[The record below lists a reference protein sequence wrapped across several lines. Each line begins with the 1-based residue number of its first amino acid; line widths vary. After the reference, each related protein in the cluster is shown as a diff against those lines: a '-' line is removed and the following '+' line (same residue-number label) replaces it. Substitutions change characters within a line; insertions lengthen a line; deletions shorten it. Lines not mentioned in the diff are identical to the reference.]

1 MKLKKRVKLVVAASM
16 LGLSSVAL
24 ADNIHVSN
32 ADMFTDAYAALGS
45 WGHQYNEDQGNES
58 NNPWLSGV
66 EAVDPGFWG
75 RSKALGLQE
84 TAWNGFGI
92 ESAGLGSGGFYHW
105 ADGDGGEAS
114 PDDDNE
120 GLWKADGRSHMKTT
134 FTAVEAA
141 NFELNVA
148 YQSTLGHTSIGP
160 EHSVGYLEDVTTGT
174 IIVDWSAATSG
185 GMGSLT
191 ESGML
196 VAGHEY
202 LLFAS
207 ALGGSKHNHGYFG
220 ESSYELT
227 FMTSYMVPMPAA
239 AMYGLAGLSGLGL
252 SRRRRRRTD
261 A

>member
-45 WGHQYNEDQGNES
+45 WGHQYHWDDGDES
-58 NNPWLSGV
+58 NNPWLSFV
-66 EAVDPGFWG
+66 ESEDPGWTG
-75 RSKALGLQE
+75 KSHAVGSQV
-84 TAWNGFGI
+84 TGWDGFGI
-92 ESAGLGSGGFYHW
+92 GSAGLGAGGFSFW
-105 ADGDGGEAS
+105 ADGGEGS
-114 PDDDNE
+114 PDDNE
-120 GLWKADGRSHMKTT
+120 GLWKADGRSQMKIT

-141 NFELNVA
+141 NFELEVA
-148 YQSTLGHTSIGP
+148 YESTLGHTLVGP
-160 EHSVGYLEDVTTGT
+160 EHSYGYLEDLTTST
-174 IIVDWSAATSG
+174 TIVDWSAAASG
-185 GMGSLT
+185 GMGSLM

-202 LLFAS
+202 QLFAS
-207 ALGGSKHNHGYFG
+207 ALGGSKHGHGHFG
-220 ESSYELT
+220 ESSYDLD
-227 FMTSYMVPMPAA
+227 FVTSYLVPMPAA

>member
-32 ADMFTDAYAALGS
+32 ADMFTDAWAALGS
-45 WGHQYNEDQGNES
+45 WGHQYHWDDGDES
-58 NNPWLSGV
+58 NNPWLSFV
-66 EAVDPGFWG
+66 ESQDPGFIG
-75 RSKALGLQE
+75 HSHAVGIQE
-84 TAWNGFGI
+84 TGWDGFGI
-92 ESAGLGSGGFYHW
+92 ESAGLGAGGFSYW
-105 ADGDGGEAS
+105 ADGGESS
-114 PDDDNE
+114 PDDNE
-120 GLWKADGRSHMKTT
+120 GFWEADGRSQMKTT

-148 YQSTLGHTSIGP
+148 YQSTLGHTSMGP
-160 EHSVGYLEDVTTGT
+160 ENSFGYLEDVTTGT

-202 LLFAS
+202 QLFAS
-207 ALGGSKHNHGYFG
+207 ALGGSKHGHGHFG
-220 ESSYELT
+220 ESSYELE
-227 FMTSYMVPMPAA
+227 FVTSYLVPMPAA